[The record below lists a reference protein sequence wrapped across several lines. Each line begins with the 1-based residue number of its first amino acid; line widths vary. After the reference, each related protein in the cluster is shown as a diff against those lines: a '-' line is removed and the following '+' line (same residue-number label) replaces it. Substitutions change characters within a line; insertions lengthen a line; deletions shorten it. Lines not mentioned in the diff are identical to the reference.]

1 MNGKSNLLILILICA
16 LVASVPATIQ
26 RVIFPLP
33 YLVSTGLWA
42 ALTVAL
48 VYLVR
53 LFRREQS
60 HNRK

>member
-1 MNGKSNLLILILICA
+1 MNDKSKLLVLILVCA
-16 LVASVPATIQ
+16 LVASVPATVQ

-42 ALTVAL
+42 ALTIAL

-53 LFRREQS
+53 SFRRGERGGS
-60 HNRK
+60 K